1 MEGENRMTISFKMVD
16 GSRYEFEDSKEQ
28 IEMYERIWE
37 LRGLPDIVPIEE
49 ENKTVILNGKHIVSI
64 TIKGDDN
71 DSKTIP

>member
-1 MEGENRMTISFKMVD
+1 MTISFKMVD

>member
-1 MEGENRMTISFKMVD
+1 MIISFKMVD

-37 LRGLPDIVPIEE
+37 LRGLPSIVPIEQ
-49 ENKTVILNGKHIVSI
+49 ENKTVILNEKHIVSI

-71 DSKTIP
+71 DSKGIS